1 MAENYIP
8 HGYQAYCID
17 RIISDRS
24 LGLFLDMG
32 LGKTVIT
39 LTAVNE
45 LIYNRFEVGKVLVI
59 APKKVAE
66 STWSMEADKWEHLKN
81 LRISKI
87 LGTVQQRIRALN
99 TPADIYVI
107 NRENVPWLV
116 EYDSNAW
123 RFDMVV
129 VDELSSFKSSKA
141 QRFKSLCYVRKHIN
155 RFVGLTGTPASNG
168 LTDLWAQIFLLDGG
182 ERLGKRITHFRT
194 KYCECE
200 THGGHFT
207 TYSMKPGAEESIKAT
222 ISDICVS
229 MKAEDYLTLPDCITV
244 DVPVILDAKT
254 KMQYEKFERD
264 MLLQVDENTLDAGTA
279 AVLSGKLTQFANG
292 AVYDENKNAVEVHSC
307 KLDVLT
313 EIIEGLNGQ
322 HALLFYNFQHDLTRI
337 MERFSKSGLVIRQLK
352 TDKDQKDWNDGK
364 IDILL
369 AHPASAGYGLNLQQ
383 GGHHIIWFGLN
394 WSLELYEQANK
405 RLHRQG
411 QREAVIIHR
420 LIAQETRDVDVAA
433 ALEGKADVQNALLE
447 ALKAKI
453 REIKSEFF
461 ANNDEHEI
469 DDIPLF

>member
-1 MAENYIP
+1 MAIYKP
-8 HGYQAYCID
+8 HEYQAYCTK
-17 RIISDRS
+17 RIISDSS

-45 LIYNRFEVGKVLVI
+45 LMYSHFEVNKVLVI

-66 STWSMEADKWEHLKN
+66 STWSEEAKKWEHLRH

-87 LGTVQQRIRALN
+87 LGSVRQRIRALN

-129 VDELSSFKSSKA
+129 VDELSSFKSNKA
-141 QRFKSLCYVRKHIN
+141 QRFKSLCYVRQHIS

-168 LTDLWAQIFLLDGG
+168 LIDLWAQVYLLDGG
-182 ERLGKRITHFRT
+182 ERLGKKITHFRT

-207 TYSMKPGAEESIKAT
+207 TYSMKPGAEETIKAA
-222 ISDICVS
+222 ISDICIS
-229 MKAEDYLTLPDCITV
+229 MRAEDYLQLPGCITV
-244 DVPVILDAKT
+244 DVPVMLDMKSR
-254 KMQYEKFERD
+254 KQYEDFERD

-279 AVLSGKLTQFANG
+279 AVLSGKLLQFANG
-292 AVYDENKNAVEVHSC
+292 AVYDENKNVVEVHNC
-307 KLDVLT
+307 KLDVLS
-313 EIIEGLNGQ
+313 EVIEGLNGQ
-322 HALLFYNFQHDLTRI
+322 HALLFYSFQHDLTRI
-337 MERFSKSGLVIRQLK
+337 MSRFSRSGLVLRQLR
-352 TDKDQKDWNDGK
+352 TDKDQRDWNEGK

-369 AHPASAGYGLNLQQ
+369 AHPASAGYGLNLQH

-411 QREAVIIHR
+411 QQETVIIHR
-420 LIAQETRDVDVAA
+420 LVTQDTRDVDVAA
-433 ALEGKADVQNALLE
+433 ALEGKSDVQNALLE
-447 ALKAKI
+447 ALKARI
-453 REIKSEFF
+453 REIKAGSPIVGG
-461 ANNDEHEI
+461 HEKN
-469 DDIPLF
+469 